1 MTHDRHDIKDIKNR
15 AIEIHDIL
23 TGMQE
28 FTSSPFL
35 HLMEMLIQSR
45 LETQRHEVFKWLQVT
60 DPSPLHHR
68 AHKQYEPNTGGWM
81 LRAPEWN
88 DWIECKNRSL
98 WIHGIPGAGKTV
110 LASYLIEEINSHC
123 KAWSEKRC
131 THIYYY
137 CHFGHNQDEAAP
149 FLRWVINRLCR
160 TTNAVPSR
168 VYNMFKHGGT
178 PNLVDLMDALDIMLS
193 ASFDTVYIVVDA
205 IDESMPRADLLK
217 VLRDLATDARFEKI
231 QLLTTSREYLD
242 IERVM
247 EEVSVGVSMH
257 NSLVDEDIRIYVQ
270 SQLHTLPNFKRWPP
284 NLLAE
289 AEQALMLKAKGM

>member
-1 MTHDRHDIKDIKNR
+1 
-15 AIEIHDIL
+15 
-23 TGMQE
+23 
-28 FTSSPFL
+28 
-35 HLMEMLIQSR
+35 
-45 LETQRHEVFKWLQVT
+45 
-60 DPSPLHHR
+60 
-68 AHKQYEPNTGGWM
+68 M
-81 LRAPEWN
+81 LRSPEWN
-88 DWIECKNRSL
+88 KWIECKNRSL

-110 LASYLIEEINSHC
+110 LASYLIEELNSHY
-123 KAWSEKRC
+123 KTWSEKRC

-160 TTNAVPSR
+160 TTNTVPSR
-168 VYNMFKHGGT
+168 VYDMFKHGGT
-178 PNLVDLMDALDIMLS
+178 PHLVDLMDALDMMLS
-193 ASFDTVYIVVDA
+193 ASFDTVYIVIDA
-205 IDESMPRADLLK
+205 IDESTPRADLLK
-217 VLRDLATDARFEKI
+217 LLRDLATDPRFEKI

-289 AEQALMLKAKGM
+289 AEQALMSKANGM